1 MKGIRGTRMYG
12 YYANTCWLEH
22 ANVCKYQ
29 LTGTVPHNSMTQEV
43 GWYKD
48 IKYSKVE
55 FIIQETV

>member
-1 MKGIRGTRMYG
+1 MYG

>member
-1 MKGIRGTRMYG
+1 MYG
-12 YYANTCWLEH
+12 YQGSYANTCRLEH

-43 GWYKD
+43 GWYHT
-48 IKYSKVE
+48 SKVE